1 MAIIRVSNWQDK
13 NFSRWESP
21 MWELSGGNFPG
32 GSCLGGNFPGGNFL
46 SGSFPGWE
54 LPRWTYPGWEFPLV
68 EVFWVG
74 IVWWE
79 SSEWQFLR
87 WEFSCYL
94 NNVILV
100 SLLLTLSRL
109 YTFYLPAVGT
119 GKCALWMQ
127 ARN

>member
-1 MAIIRVSNWQDK
+1 
-13 NFSRWESP
+13 

-32 GSCLGGNFPGGNFL
+32 GSCLGENFPGGSCPGRNFL
-46 SGSFPGWE
+46 SRSFPGWE
-54 LPRWTYPGWEFPLV
+54 MSRWTYPGWEFPLV

-100 SLLLTLSRL
+100 SLLLILKRL
-109 YTFYLPAVGT
+109 YTFYLPAVDT
-119 GKCALWMQ
+119 GKCTLWMQ